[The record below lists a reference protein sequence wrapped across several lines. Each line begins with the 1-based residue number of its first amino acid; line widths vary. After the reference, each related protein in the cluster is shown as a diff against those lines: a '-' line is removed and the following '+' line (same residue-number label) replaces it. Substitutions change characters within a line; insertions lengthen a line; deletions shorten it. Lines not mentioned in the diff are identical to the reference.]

1 MADYSEQ
8 LDAIAKGPKAATADG
23 MSVTAQD
30 PEAIMKIED
39 RLKTSAAAARNHL
52 GLNFV
57 KLQPPGGGF

>member
-1 MADYSEQ
+1 
-8 LDAIAKGPKAATADG
+8 

-30 PEAIMKIED
+30 PEAIIKIED